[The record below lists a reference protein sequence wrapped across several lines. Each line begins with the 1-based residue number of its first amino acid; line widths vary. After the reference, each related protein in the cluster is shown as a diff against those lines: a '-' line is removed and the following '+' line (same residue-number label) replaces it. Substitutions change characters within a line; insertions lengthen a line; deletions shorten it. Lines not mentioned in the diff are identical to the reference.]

1 MLEFSSI
8 TMSTFVIVMNELTKN
23 IAKNVFNKD
32 INKFIPIF
40 SLVYGIILGL
50 VGFWCGA
57 GGFDKPVESI
67 FIGLAS
73 GAAATGYH
81 QIGHQLMKDDNN
93 KPSIDNI
100 DPDELDTTS
109 EEDPPRDDINIDVE

>member
-8 TMSTFVIVMNELTKN
+8 TMSTFVIVMNELTKTV
-23 IAKNVFNKD
+23 AKNVFGKD

-50 VGFWCGA
+50 VGFYCGA
-57 GGFDKPVESI
+57 GGFEKPVESV

-81 QIGHQLMKDDNN
+81 QIGHQLMKDDN
-93 KPSIDNI
+93 KPSIDDI
-100 DPDELDTTS
+100 DPDELPTTPE

>member
-1 MLEFSSI
+1 
-8 TMSTFVIVMNELTKN
+8 MNELTKTV
-23 IAKNVFNKD
+23 AKNVFNKD

-50 VGFWCGA
+50 VGYFCGA
-57 GGFDKPVESI
+57 GGFEKPVESV

-100 DPDELDTTS
+100 NPDELDTTS